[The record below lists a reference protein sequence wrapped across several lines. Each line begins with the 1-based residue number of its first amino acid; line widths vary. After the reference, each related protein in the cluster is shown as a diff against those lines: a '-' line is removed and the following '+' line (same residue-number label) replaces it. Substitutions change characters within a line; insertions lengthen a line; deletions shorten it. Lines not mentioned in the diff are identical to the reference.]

1 MHLSPETV
9 ILRTLADIHHTA
21 EKKRKEKKE
30 KPHAPK

>member
-21 EKKRKEKKE
+21 EKKRKEK
-30 KPHAPK
+30 PHAPK